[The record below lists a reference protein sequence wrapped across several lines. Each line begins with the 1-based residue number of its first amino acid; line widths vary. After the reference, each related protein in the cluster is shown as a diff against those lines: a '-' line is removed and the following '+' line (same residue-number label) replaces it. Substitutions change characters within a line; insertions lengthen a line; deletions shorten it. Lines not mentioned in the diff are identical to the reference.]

1 MALKLGIQT
10 YQILTNDDEVCIPS
24 LSSILLAVLR
34 VVPAYLKICPAAGP
48 VQLSNTSIVPSL
60 VPGLAATAPLAL
72 GAQRLLCTVATTTYN
87 MLVGSNNYCVVRQTT
102 NVTAYAIWR
111 HALWRTCPSSPL
123 HFFLSNLTH
132 AGKSIKKKSR
142 NLIIFHPIN

>member
-1 MALKLGIQT
+1 MALHSGIQI

-60 VPGLAATAPLAL
+60 VPGLAAAAPVAL

-111 HALWRTCPSSPL
+111 HALWENLSILSPL
-123 HFFLSNLTH
+123 HFFFC
-132 AGKSIKKKSR
+132 
-142 NLIIFHPIN
+142 LI